1 MQQSLGGFA
10 HGKTMLHSL
19 QQPLRFEPYFRP
31 MIWGGR
37 KIARYLG
44 KNLPTQDAYGESW
57 EVSDHALHQ
66 SRLATAS
73 HFGVTLRQLMR
84 QHRRELLG
92 TAAERFAVFPWLIKL
107 LDAND
112 WLSVQVHPDD
122 DAVKKLWPGESAKTE
137 AWHVLDAAPGSRLY
151 VGLKPGIGPQ
161 QLREALERGTVAECL
176 HAFTPHVGDFV
187 FIPAGTVHA
196 LGGGLLIA
204 EIQQTS
210 DATFRLFDWNRL
222 DASGQPRKLHIEE
235 SLASIHW
242 DQGPIAPITATEARQ
257 RLVACPYFEIERL
270 ERASS
275 FPLGELNRLQA
286 LIVTQGQGRFD
297 NGEFVIPGDVW
308 ILPAALP
315 RTMLHPDA
323 PLAGLLCSLPS

>member
-1 MQQSLGGFA
+1 
-10 HGKTMLHSL
+10 MLHSI

-31 MIWGGR
+31 MIWGSR
-37 KIARYLG
+37 KIARFLG
-44 KNLPTQDAYGESW
+44 KNLPASDAYGESW

-66 SRLATAS
+66 SRIATAS
-73 HFGVTLRQLMR
+73 HYGVTLRQLMH
-84 QHRRELLG
+84 QHRAELLG
-92 TAAERFAVFPWLIKL
+92 AAGERFAVFPWLIKL

-122 DAVKKLWPGESAKTE
+122 DAVKRLWPGESGKTE
-137 AWHVLDAAPGSRLY
+137 AWHVLDAAPGSRIY
-151 VGLKPGIGPQ
+151 AGLMPGIGPQ
-161 QLREALERGTVAECL
+161 EMRQALERGTVSECL
-176 HAFTPHVGDFV
+176 HAFTPQVGDFV

-222 DASGQPRKLHIEE
+222 DAQGQPRKLHVEE

-242 DQGPIAPITATEARQ
+242 DQGPVAPITAADARK
-257 RLVACPYFEIERL
+257 RLVTCPYFEIERFDCT
-270 ERASS
+270 SS
-275 FPLGELNRLQA
+275 IPVGGLDRLQA

-297 NGEFVIPGDVW
+297 NGEFVMPGDAW

-315 RTMLHPDA
+315 RMRLHPDV
-323 PLAGLLCSLPS
+323 PLAGLLCLLP